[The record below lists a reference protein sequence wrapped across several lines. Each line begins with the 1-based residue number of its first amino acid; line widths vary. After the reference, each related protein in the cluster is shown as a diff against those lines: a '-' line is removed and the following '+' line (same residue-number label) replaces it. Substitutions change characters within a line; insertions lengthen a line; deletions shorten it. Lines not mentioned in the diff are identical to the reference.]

1 MHFVDPRGAGGLFFY
16 YFFAVFRTALKWAAL
31 RRLEGMVGSDQMGRV
46 AGSKQWLAEEDTK
59 QKKKE
64 GGRELEE
71 KGE

>member
-1 MHFVDPRGAGGLFFY
+1 
-16 YFFAVFRTALKWAAL
+16 
-31 RRLEGMVGSDQMGRV
+31 MVGSDQMGRV